1 MNDNEIPPSVAEQIE
16 VNEMP
21 VSIAKQIEVLEAAKG
36 VMVSSFIGTS
46 CTGLCYAINCV
57 ICKSYNHLSELAAVY
72 GIRKVIPSF
81 NFPHAVLSGTV
92 SDDAVP
98 YWYWWPTEVEEGGIT
113 NRLNFLDYLIDKLKN
128 EDHEE

>member
-1 MNDNEIPPSVAEQIE
+1 MNNNEMPLSIAEQIE

-21 VSIAKQIEVLEAAKG
+21 VSVAEQIEVLEAAKKAL
-36 VMVSSFIGTS
+36 VSSFIGIS

-57 ICKSYNHLSELAAVY
+57 IYNDYNHLAELAAY

-81 NFPHAVLSGTV
+81 TFENAVLSGTV
-92 SDDAVP
+92 DKDTAP
-98 YWYWWPTEVEEGGIT
+98 EWFWWPTKVEKGGIT
-113 NRLNFLDYLIDKLKN
+113 NRLNFLDYLIEKLKN